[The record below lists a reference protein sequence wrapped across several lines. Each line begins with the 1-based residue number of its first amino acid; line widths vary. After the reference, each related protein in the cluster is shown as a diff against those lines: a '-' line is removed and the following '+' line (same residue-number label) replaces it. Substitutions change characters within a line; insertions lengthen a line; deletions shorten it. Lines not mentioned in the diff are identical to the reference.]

1 MLIEKIKIKDLLEYW
16 NFRQPNGPKS
26 INLCKNY
33 DETKQIKLEDWPV
46 MNNLPNITAIITK
59 VFWPGYKTKSTR
71 NTILFLTIKDE
82 TEEILLSISTPDTNK
97 LTTLEKGKSITIHRS
112 YLKTND
118 KGTTTLNLRRGWFEI
133 L

>member
-33 DETKQIKLEDWPV
+33 DEAKQIKLEDWSV
-46 MNNLPNITAIITK
+46 MNNLPNITAIITE
-59 VFWPGYKTKSTR
+59 VFWPGYKTITTR

-118 KGTTTLNLRRGWFEI
+118 KGILTLNLRRGWFEI